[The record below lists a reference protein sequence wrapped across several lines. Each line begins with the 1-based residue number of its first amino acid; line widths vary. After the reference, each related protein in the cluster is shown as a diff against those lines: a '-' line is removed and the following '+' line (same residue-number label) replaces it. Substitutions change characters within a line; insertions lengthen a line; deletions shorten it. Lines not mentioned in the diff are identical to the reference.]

1 MNPARSAYLPIC
13 LCLTAFIL
21 IPQILPAQATTTP
34 EAPAQL
40 TPSELYRDTKALRI
54 VTELDLT
61 RAQIEKI
68 VPVVQTVADQ
78 LVADQQAD
86 AHAYELVAEEAET
99 AIAALTRG
107 QEPPP
112 REMSLLDRAAGERNK
127 REDFRAGLTAD
138 AAARIQRM
146 LTAEQA
152 FRIETA
158 AEQAEREA
166 MEMRLEGAASPLDY
180 VIVKLKEQMELMPDE
195 YLRTRERRALDMA
208 RTMFGEDSPRARTLA
223 AQLLTI
229 MDQVASL
236 TPEQYGKR
244 RAKLREDIAE
254 ALGLEEA
261 PPRRILYE
269 EFIAWIVSERTPVVL
284 RELLNV
290 RPTEAE
296 EEGVTP

>member
-1 MNPARSAYLPIC
+1 
-13 LCLTAFIL
+13 
-21 IPQILPAQATTTP
+21 
-34 EAPAQL
+34 
-40 TPSELYRDTKALRI
+40 
-54 VTELDLT
+54 
-61 RAQIEKI
+61 
-68 VPVVQTVADQ
+68 

-236 TPEQYGKR
+236 TPEQYGER